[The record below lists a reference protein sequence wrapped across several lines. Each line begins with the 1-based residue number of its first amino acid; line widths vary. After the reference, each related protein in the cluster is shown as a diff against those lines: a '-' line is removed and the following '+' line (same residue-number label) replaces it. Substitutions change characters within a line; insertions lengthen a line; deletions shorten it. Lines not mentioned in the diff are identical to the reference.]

1 MLVNAYAFLR
11 GIPYTMEKK
20 QILVSLVISITLVFL
35 ISNFNLLSLY
45 ISKTND
51 SNTKKMLTSKTV
63 T

>member
-11 GIPYTMEKK
+11 GIPYTMKKK